1 MRYIKKLIPALSL
14 MLLTCM
20 SVQVFASQDNNRH
33 KLWYKQPAK
42 VWMES
47 SPLGNGRIGAMVYGG
62 IETETIALNEITMWS
77 GERDKFQERLC
88 GKDMLNDIRQIF
100 FAGDYSKGNRI
111 ASDYLS
117 GTPHSFGS
125 HVPLGDLK
133 MNFKYPQGNVSDY
146 RRELNL
152 ENAINTV
159 TFNIGNVKY
168 TREYFCSNP
177 DEALIIKLSVNK
189 AKALNLNLSFDLL
202 RESDMRTT
210 NNGLE
215 FSGKVSF
222 PKQGPGGVNFSGK
235 VGVTVKDGKIITKD
249 GKIEITDATS
259 VVIAF
264 DVRTDYS
271 NPKYKEDCIKT
282 VDNVLSQNYDKVKQ
296 KHITDYYNLYNR
308 VDLFLGNSET
318 DNLPTDV
325 RWKRVKDGANDI
337 GLDALF
343 FNYARYLLIAASRDN
358 SPLPANLQ
366 GIWNDNLACN
376 MGWTN
381 DYHLDINTQQNYWL
395 SNIGNLG
402 ECNKPLFNYIEDLSI
417 QGQKTAK
424 NVYGTRGWTAHTVAN
439 VWGYTSPGQSPNWG
453 LFPTGSSWI
462 ASHLWTQYNYTL
474 DKQFLKDTA
483 YPILKSNAEFLLDYM
498 AVNPNNGYLMTG
510 PSTSPEN
517 AFSYKGETLSLS
529 MMPTV
534 DRVLVLETLNSC
546 VEISEILGV
555 DKNFRDSL
563 KIAIAKLPPLKIGKN
578 GGVQEWFE
586 DFDEAQPNHRHTSHL
601 LALYP
606 FSQISPV
613 KTPALA
619 KAARKTMELR
629 LAAEGWE
636 DVEWSRANMI
646 CNYARLLD
654 AEKAYESVILLERNF
669 SRENLLTISPEGIA
683 GAPYDIFIF
692 DGNEAGGA
700 GIAEMLLQSHEGYIQ
715 FLPALPKEWNIGS
728 FKGLCVQGGG
738 IIDLK
743 WTNGEVTSAKLKATS
758 DNTFKLKVPQTS
770 KKAQFSKNG
779 KSFNLAPD
787 ADGFVEVKLSAADFL
802 ELK

>member
-1 MRYIKKLIPALSL
+1 MRKIYLTTLIILI
-14 MLLTCM
+14 TFG
-20 SVQVFASQDNNRH
+20 VQQNLVSQTHYTNR
-33 KLWYKQPAK
+33 LWYKQPAK

-77 GERDKFQERLC
+77 GEPDKFQERPC
-88 GKDMLNDIRQIF
+88 GKDMLNEIRQLF

-111 ASDYLS
+111 ASSYLA

-133 MNFKYPQGNVSDY
+133 MDFKYPQGNVSDY
-146 RRELNL
+146 KRELNL

-159 TFNIGNVKY
+159 TFKVGNVKY

-177 DEALIIKLSVNK
+177 DEALIIKLSSSK
-189 AKALNLNLSFDLL
+189 AKALNMNLSFDLL

-222 PKQGPGGVNFSGK
+222 PKQGPGGVSFAGK
-235 VGVTVKDGKIITKD
+235 VGVIIKDGKIITKD
-249 GKIEITDATS
+249 GKVEITDATS
-259 VVIAF
+259 IVIAF

-271 NPKYKEDCIKT
+271 NKTYKEDCIKT
-282 VDNVLSQNYDKVKQ
+282 VDNVLAQNYDKVKQ
-296 KHITDYYNLYNR
+296 KHIADYSNLYNR

-325 RWKRVKDGANDI
+325 RWKRVKDGANDVV
-337 GLDALF
+337 LDALL
-343 FNYARYLLIAASRDN
+343 FNYARYLLIAASREN

-381 DYHLDINTQQNYWL
+381 DYHLDINTEQNYWL
-395 SNIGNLG
+395 SNIGNLA
-402 ECNKPLFNYIEDLSI
+402 ECNKPLFDYIKSLSI
-417 QGQKTAK
+417 DGQKTAK
-424 NVYGTRGWTAHTVAN
+424 NMYGARGWTAHTVAN
-439 VWGYTSPGQSPNWG
+439 VWGYTASGESTNWG

-474 DKQFLKDTA
+474 DKEFLKDKA

-498 AVNPNNGYLMTG
+498 VVNPNNGYLMTG

-517 AFSYKGETLSLS
+517 AFSYKGEVLSLS

-534 DRVLVLETLNSC
+534 DRVLAFETFNSC
-546 VEISEILGV
+546 IEISEILGV

-563 KIAIAKLPPLKIGKN
+563 KVAVSKLPPLKIGKN

-619 KAARKTMELR
+619 EAARKTMDLR

-646 CNYARLLD
+646 CNYARLFD
-654 AEKAYESVILLERNF
+654 AEKAYESVVLLERNF

-715 FLPALPKEWNIGS
+715 FLPALPKQWNTGY
-728 FKGLCVQGGG
+728 FRGLCVLGGG
-738 IIDLK
+738 VIDLK
-743 WTNGEVTSAKLKATS
+743 WVNGEVTEAKLKATS
-758 DNTFKLKVPQTS
+758 ANTFKLKVPQKS
-770 KKAQFSKNG
+770 KKVQFSKNG
-779 KSFNLAPD
+779 KSINLASD
-787 ADGFVEVKLSAADFL
+787 ANGFVEVKLNANDFI

>member
-1 MRYIKKLIPALSL
+1 MKKIKGLALTLLLLIF
-14 MLLTCM
+14 MN
-20 SVQVFASQDNNRH
+20 VQVTASPNNNRH

-62 IETETIALNEITMWS
+62 VETETVALNEVTMWS

-88 GKDMLNDIRQIF
+88 GKDILNDIRQLF

-111 ASDYLS
+111 ASEYLS

-125 HVPLGDLK
+125 HVPLGD
-133 MNFKYPQGNVSDY
+133 MIINFKYPQGNISDY
-146 RRELNL
+146 KRKLNL

-159 TFNIGNVKY
+159 TFNVGNIKY

-177 DEALIIKLSVNK
+177 DEALIIKLSASK

-202 RESDMRTT
+202 RESDMQTT

-215 FSGKVSF
+215 FSGQVSF
-222 PKQGPGGVNFSGK
+222 PKQGPGGVNFLGK
-235 VGVTVKDGKIITKD
+235 VGVTIKDGKVTTKN

-259 VVIAF
+259 IVIAF

-271 NPKYKEDCIKT
+271 NPKYKEDCVKT
-282 VDNVLSQNYDKVKQ
+282 VDNVLAQNYDKVKQ
-296 KHITDYYNLYNR
+296 NHIGDYSNLYKR

-318 DNLPTDV
+318 DNLPTDI
-325 RWKRVKDGANDI
+325 RWKKVKGGANDV

-343 FNYARYLLIAASRDN
+343 FNYARYLLIAASREN

-395 SNIGNLG
+395 SNIGNLA
-402 ECNKPLFNYIEDLSI
+402 ECNKPLFNYIKDLSI
-417 QGQKTAK
+417 EGQRTAK
-424 NVYGTRGWTAHTVAN
+424 NVYGARGWTAHTVAN
-439 VWGYTSPGQSPNWG
+439 VWGYTSPGAGPNWG
-453 LFPTGSSWI
+453 LFPMASAWI
-462 ASHLWTQYNYTL
+462 ASHLWTHYNYTL
-474 DKQFLKDTA
+474 DKDFLKDKA
-483 YPILKSNAEFLLDYM
+483 YSILKSNAEFLLDYM
-498 AVNPNNGYLMTG
+498 VVNPNNGYLMTG

-517 AFSYKGETLSLS
+517 SFIYKGEELSLS
-529 MMPTV
+529 MMPTA
-534 DRVLVLETLNSC
+534 DRVLAFEALTSC
-546 VEISEILGV
+546 IEISEILGV
-555 DKNFRDSL
+555 DKEFRDSL
-563 KIAIAKLPPLKIGKN
+563 KNALAKLPPLKIGKN

-613 KTPALA
+613 KTPVLA
-619 KAARKTMELR
+619 EAARKTMELR

-646 CNYARLLD
+646 SNYARLLD
-654 AEKAYESVILLERNF
+654 AEKAYESVVLLERNF

-715 FLPALPKEWNIGS
+715 FLPALPKEWNTGS
-728 FKGLCVQGGG
+728 FKGLRTQGGAEV
-738 IIDLK
+738 DLK
-743 WTNGEVTSAKLKATS
+743 WTDGEVTEAKLKAIS
-758 DNTFKLKVPQTS
+758 ANTFRLKVPQRT

-779 KSFNLAPD
+779 KAFNLTPD
-787 ADGFVEVKLSAADFL
+787 VDGFVEVKLSANDFI

>member
-1 MRYIKKLIPALSL
+1 MKKIKGLALTFLLLIF
-14 MLLTCM
+14 MN
-20 SVQVFASQDNNRH
+20 VQVTASPNNNRH

-62 IETETIALNEITMWS
+62 VETETVALNEVTMWS

-88 GKDMLNDIRQIF
+88 GKDILNDIRQLF

-111 ASDYLS
+111 ASEYLS

-125 HVPLGDLK
+125 HVPLGDMK
-133 MNFKYPQGNVSDY
+133 INFKYPQGNISDY
-146 RRELNL
+146 KRELNL

-159 TFNIGNVKY
+159 TFNVGNIKY

-177 DEALIIKLSVNK
+177 DEALIIKLSASK

-202 RESDMRTT
+202 RESEMRTT

-215 FSGKVSF
+215 FSGQVSF
-222 PKQGPGGVNFSGK
+222 PKQGPGGVNFLGK
-235 VGVTVKDGKIITKD
+235 VGVTIKDGKVTTKN

-259 VVIAF
+259 IVIAF

-271 NPKYKEDCIKT
+271 NPKYKEDCVKT
-282 VDNVLSQNYDKVKQ
+282 VDNVLVQNYDKVKQ
-296 KHITDYYNLYNR
+296 NHIGDYSNLYKR

-318 DNLPTDV
+318 DNLPTDI
-325 RWKRVKDGANDI
+325 RWKKVKGGANDV

-343 FNYARYLLIAASRDN
+343 FNYARYLLIAASREN

-395 SNIGNLG
+395 SNIGNLA
-402 ECNKPLFNYIEDLSI
+402 ECNKPLFNYIKDLSI
-417 QGQKTAK
+417 EGQRTAK
-424 NVYGTRGWTAHTVAN
+424 NVYGARGWTAHTVAN
-439 VWGYTSPGQSPNWG
+439 VWGYTSPGAGPNWG
-453 LFPTGSSWI
+453 LFPMASAWI
-462 ASHLWTQYNYTL
+462 ASHLWTHYNYTL
-474 DKQFLKDTA
+474 DKDFLKDKA

-498 AVNPNNGYLMTG
+498 VVNPNNGYLMTG

-517 AFSYKGETLSLS
+517 SFIYKGEELSLS
-529 MMPTV
+529 MMPTA
-534 DRVLVLETLNSC
+534 DRVLAFEALTSC
-546 VEISEILGV
+546 IEISEILGV
-555 DKNFRDSL
+555 DKEFRDSL
-563 KIAIAKLPPLKIGKN
+563 KNALAKLPPIKIGKN

-613 KTPALA
+613 KTPVLA
-619 KAARKTMELR
+619 EAARKTMELR

-646 CNYARLLD
+646 SNYARLLD
-654 AEKAYESVILLERNF
+654 AEKAYESVVLLERNF

-715 FLPALPKEWNIGS
+715 FLPALPKEWNTGY
-728 FKGLCVQGGG
+728 FKGLHTQGGAEVA
-738 IIDLK
+738 LK
-743 WTNGEVTSAKLKATS
+743 WANGEVTEAKLKAIS
-758 DNTFKLKVPQTS
+758 ANTFRLKVPQRT

-779 KSFNLAPD
+779 KAFNLTPD
-787 ADGFVEVKLSAADFL
+787 VDGFVEVKLSANDFI

>member
-1 MRYIKKLIPALSL
+1 MKKIKGLALTLLLLIF
-14 MLLTCM
+14 MN
-20 SVQVFASQDNNRH
+20 VQVSASPNNNRH
-33 KLWYKQPAK
+33 RLWYKQPAK

-62 IETETIALNEITMWS
+62 VETETVALNEVTMWS

-88 GKDMLNDIRQIF
+88 GKDILNDIRQLF

-111 ASDYLS
+111 ASEYLS

-125 HVPLGDLK
+125 HVPLGDMK
-133 MNFKYPQGNVSDY
+133 INFKYPQGNISDY
-146 RRELNL
+146 KRELNL

-159 TFNIGNVKY
+159 TFKVGNVKY

-177 DEALIIKLSVNK
+177 DEALIIKLSASK

-202 RESDMRTT
+202 RESEMRTT

-215 FSGKVSF
+215 FSGQVSF
-222 PKQGPGGVNFSGK
+222 PKQGPGGVNFLGK
-235 VGVTVKDGKIITKD
+235 VGVTIKDGKVTTKD

-259 VVIAF
+259 IVIAF

-271 NPKYKEDCIKT
+271 NPRYKEDCVKT
-282 VDNVLSQNYDKVKQ
+282 VDNVLAQNYDKVKQ
-296 KHITDYYNLYNR
+296 NHIEDYSNLYKR

-318 DNLPTDV
+318 DILPTDI
-325 RWKRVKDGANDI
+325 RWKKVKDGANDV

-343 FNYARYLLIAASRDN
+343 FNYARYLLIAASREN

-395 SNIGNLG
+395 SNIGNLA
-402 ECNKPLFNYIEDLSI
+402 ECNKPLFNYIKDLSI
-417 QGQKTAK
+417 EGQRTAK
-424 NVYGTRGWTAHTVAN
+424 NVYGARGWTAHTVAN
-439 VWGYTSPGQSPNWG
+439 VWGYTSPGAGPNWG
-453 LFPTGSSWI
+453 LFPMASAWI
-462 ASHLWTQYNYTL
+462 ASHLWTHYNYTL
-474 DKQFLKDTA
+474 DKDFLKDKA

-498 AVNPNNGYLMTG
+498 VVNPNNGYLMTG

-517 AFSYKGETLSLS
+517 SFIYKGEELSLS
-529 MMPTV
+529 MMPTA
-534 DRVLVLETLNSC
+534 DRVLAFEALTSC
-546 VEISEILGV
+546 IEISEILGV
-555 DKNFRDSL
+555 DKEFRDSL
-563 KIAIAKLPPLKIGKN
+563 KNALAKLPPLKIGKN

-613 KTPALA
+613 KTPVLA
-619 KAARKTMELR
+619 EAARKTMELR

-646 CNYARLLD
+646 SNYARLLD
-654 AEKAYESVILLERNF
+654 AEKAYESVVLLERNF

-715 FLPALPKEWNIGS
+715 FLPALPKEWNTGS
-728 FKGLCVQGGG
+728 FKGLHTQGGAEV
-738 IIDLK
+738 DLK
-743 WTNGEVTSAKLKATS
+743 WANGEVTEAKLKAIS
-758 DNTFKLKVPQTS
+758 ANTFKLKVPQRT

-779 KSFNLAPD
+779 KAFNLTPD
-787 ADGFVEVKLSAADFL
+787 ANGFVEVTLSANDFI

>member
-1 MRYIKKLIPALSL
+1 MKKIKGLALTLLLLIF
-14 MLLTCM
+14 MN
-20 SVQVFASQDNNRH
+20 VQVTASPNNNRH

-62 IETETIALNEITMWS
+62 VETETVALNEVTMWS

-88 GKDMLNDIRQIF
+88 GKDILNDIRQLF

-111 ASDYLS
+111 ASEYLS

-125 HVPLGDLK
+125 HVPLGDMK
-133 MNFKYPQGNVSDY
+133 INFKYPQGNISDY
-146 RRELNL
+146 KRELNL

-159 TFNIGNVKY
+159 TFNVGNIKY

-177 DEALIIKLSVNK
+177 DEALIIKLSASK

-202 RESDMRTT
+202 RESEMRTT

-215 FSGKVSF
+215 FSGQVSF
-222 PKQGPGGVNFSGK
+222 PKQGPGGVNFLGK
-235 VGVTVKDGKIITKD
+235 VGVTIKDGKVTTKN

-259 VVIAF
+259 IVIAF

-271 NPKYKEDCIKT
+271 NPKYKEDCVKT
-282 VDNVLSQNYDKVKQ
+282 VDNVLAQNYDKVKQ
-296 KHITDYYNLYNR
+296 NHIGDYSNLYKR

-318 DNLPTDV
+318 DNLPTDI
-325 RWKRVKDGANDI
+325 RWKKVKGGANDV

-343 FNYARYLLIAASRDN
+343 FNYARYLLIAASREN

-395 SNIGNLG
+395 SNIGNLA
-402 ECNKPLFNYIEDLSI
+402 ECNKPLFNYIKDLSI
-417 QGQKTAK
+417 EGQRTAK
-424 NVYGTRGWTAHTVAN
+424 NVYGARGWTAHTVAN
-439 VWGYTSPGQSPNWG
+439 VWGYTSPGAGPNWG
-453 LFPTGSSWI
+453 LFPMASAWI
-462 ASHLWTQYNYTL
+462 ASHLWTHYNYTL
-474 DKQFLKDTA
+474 DKDFLKDKA

-498 AVNPNNGYLMTG
+498 VVNPNNGYLMTG

-517 AFSYKGETLSLS
+517 SFIYKGEELSLS
-529 MMPTV
+529 MMPTA
-534 DRVLVLETLNSC
+534 DRVLAFEALTSC
-546 VEISEILGV
+546 IEISEILGV
-555 DKNFRDSL
+555 DKEFRDSL
-563 KIAIAKLPPLKIGKN
+563 KNALAKLPPIKIGKN

-613 KTPALA
+613 KTPVLA
-619 KAARKTMELR
+619 EAARKTMELR

-646 CNYARLLD
+646 SNYARLLD
-654 AEKAYESVILLERNF
+654 AEKAYESVVLLERNF

-715 FLPALPKEWNIGS
+715 FLPALPKEWHTGS
-728 FKGLCVQGGG
+728 FKGLHTQGGAEV
-738 IIDLK
+738 DLK
-743 WTNGEVTSAKLKATS
+743 WANGEVTEAKLKAIS
-758 DNTFKLKVPQTS
+758 ANTFRLKVPQRT

-779 KSFNLAPD
+779 KAFNLTPD
-787 ADGFVEVKLSAADFL
+787 VDGFVEVKLSANDFI

>member
-1 MRYIKKLIPALSL
+1 MKKIKGLALTLLLLIF
-14 MLLTCM
+14 MN
-20 SVQVFASQDNNRH
+20 VQVSASPNNNRH
-33 KLWYKQPAK
+33 RLWYKQPAK

-62 IETETIALNEITMWS
+62 VETETVALNEVTMWS

-88 GKDMLNDIRQIF
+88 GKDILNDIRQLF

-111 ASDYLS
+111 ASEYLS

-125 HVPLGDLK
+125 HVPLGDMK
-133 MNFKYPQGNVSDY
+133 INFKYPQGNISDY
-146 RRELNL
+146 KRELNL
-152 ENAINTV
+152 ENAINTI
-159 TFNIGNVKY
+159 TFKVRNVKY

-177 DEALIIKLSVNK
+177 DEALIIKLSASK

-202 RESDMRTT
+202 RESEMRTT

-215 FSGKVSF
+215 FSGQVSF
-222 PKQGPGGVNFSGK
+222 PKQGPGGVNFLGK
-235 VGVTVKDGKIITKD
+235 VGVTIKDGKVTTKD

-259 VVIAF
+259 IVIAF

-271 NPKYKEDCIKT
+271 NPKYKEDCVKT
-282 VDNVLSQNYDKVKQ
+282 VDNVLAQNYDKVKQ
-296 KHITDYYNLYNR
+296 NHIGDYSNLYKR

-318 DNLPTDV
+318 DNLPTDI
-325 RWKRVKDGANDI
+325 RWKKVKDGANDV

-343 FNYARYLLIAASRDN
+343 FNYARYLLIAASREN

-395 SNIGNLG
+395 SNIGNLA
-402 ECNKPLFNYIEDLSI
+402 ECNKPLFNYIKDLSI
-417 QGQKTAK
+417 EGQRTAK
-424 NVYGTRGWTAHTVAN
+424 NVYGARGWTAHTVAN
-439 VWGYTSPGQSPNWG
+439 VWGYTSPGAGPNWG
-453 LFPTGSSWI
+453 LFPMASAWI
-462 ASHLWTQYNYTL
+462 ASHLWTHYNYTL
-474 DKQFLKDTA
+474 DKDFLKDKA

-498 AVNPNNGYLMTG
+498 VVNPNNGYLMTG

-517 AFSYKGETLSLS
+517 SFIYKGEELSLS
-529 MMPTV
+529 MMPTA
-534 DRVLVLETLNSC
+534 DRVLAFEALTSC
-546 VEISEILGV
+546 IEISDILGV
-555 DKNFRDSL
+555 DKEFRDSL
-563 KIAIAKLPPLKIGKN
+563 KNALAKLPPLKIGKN

-613 KTPALA
+613 KTPVLA
-619 KAARKTMELR
+619 EAARKTMELR

-646 CNYARLLD
+646 SNYARLLD
-654 AEKAYESVILLERNF
+654 AEKAYESVVLLERNF

-715 FLPALPKEWNIGS
+715 FLPALPKEWNTGS
-728 FKGLCVQGGG
+728 FKGLHTQGGAE
-738 IIDLK
+738 IDLK
-743 WTNGEVTSAKLKATS
+743 WANGEVTEAKLKAIS
-758 DNTFKLKVPQTS
+758 ANTFKLKVPQRT

-779 KSFNLAPD
+779 KAFNLTPD
-787 ADGFVEVKLSAADFL
+787 ANGFVEVTLSANDFI

>member
-1 MRYIKKLIPALSL
+1 MKNRKKLIAVLSL
-14 MLLTCM
+14 LALM
-20 SVQVFASQDNNRH
+20 SLQGFASQDNNRQ
-33 KLWYKQPAK
+33 KVWYKQPAK

-62 IETETIALNEITMWS
+62 IETETVALNEITMWS
-77 GERDKFQERLC
+77 GEPDKFQERLC
-88 GKDMLNDIRQIF
+88 GKDMLNEIRQIF
-100 FAGDYSKGNRI
+100 FAGDYSRGNKI
-111 ASDYLS
+111 ASGYLA
-117 GTPHSFGS
+117 GTPHSFGT

-133 MNFKYPQGNVSDY
+133 MDFKYPQGNVSDY
-146 RRELNL
+146 KRELNL

-159 TFNIGNVKY
+159 TFNVGSVKY

-177 DEALIIKLSVNK
+177 DEALIIKLSVSK
-189 AKALNLNLSFDLL
+189 TKALNLALSFDLL
-202 RESDMRTT
+202 RESDVRTT
-210 NNGLE
+210 SNGIE

-235 VGVTVKDGKIITKD
+235 VGVTIKDGKIVTKD
-249 GKIEITDATS
+249 GKVEITDAS
-259 VVIAF
+259 SIVIAF

-271 NPKYKEDCIKT
+271 NKTYKEDCVKT
-282 VDNVLSQNYDKVKQ
+282 VNNVLAQNYDKVRQ
-296 KHITDYYNLYNR
+296 KHITDYSNLYKR
-308 VDLFLGNSET
+308 VDLFLGNSKT

-325 RWKRVKDGANDI
+325 RWKKVKDGANDI

-343 FNYARYLLIAASRDN
+343 FNYARYLLIAASREN
-358 SPLPANLQ
+358 SPLPTNLQ

-376 MGWTN
+376 TGWTN
-381 DYHLDINTQQNYWL
+381 DYHLDINTEQNYWL
-395 SNIGNLG
+395 SNIGNLA
-402 ECNKPLFNYIEDLSI
+402 ECNKPLFDYIKYLSVE
-417 QGQKTAK
+417 GQKTAK
-424 NVYGTRGWTAHTVAN
+424 NVYGARGWTAHTVAN
-439 VWGYTSPGQSPNWG
+439 VWGYTASGESTNWG
-453 LFPTGSSWI
+453 LFPTASSWM

-474 DKQFLKDTA
+474 DKQFLKDKA

-498 AVNPNNGYLMTG
+498 VVNPNNGYLMTG

-517 AFSYKGETLSLS
+517 AFMYKGEELSLS

-534 DRVLVLETLNSC
+534 DRVLVFETLNSC
-546 VEISEILGV
+546 IEISEILGV

-563 KIAIAKLPPLKIGKN
+563 KTTIAKLPPFKIGKN

-601 LALYP
+601 LSLYP

-619 KAARKTMELR
+619 EAARKTMELR
-629 LAAEGWE
+629 LAAKGWE
-636 DVEWSRANMI
+636 DVEWSRANLI
-646 CNYARLLD
+646 CNYARLFD
-654 AEKAYESVILLERNF
+654 AEKAYESVVLLERNF

-715 FLPALPKEWNIGS
+715 FLPALPKEWNNGY
-728 FKGLCVQGGG
+728 FNGLCVLGGG

-743 WTNGEVTSAKLKATS
+743 WTNGEVTEAKLKATT
-758 DNTFKLKVPQTS
+758 DNTFRLKVPQKS
-770 KKAQFSKNG
+770 KKVQFSKNG
-779 KSFNLAPD
+779 KPFNLAPD
-787 ADGFVEVKLSAADFL
+787 ADGFVEFKLNANDFL